1 MTPLDPQYIYIYI
14 HNDKLKTHVRITRAH
29 FVLLANQDDV
39 HGHSQE
45 AIAWNI
51 LRTMPR
57 MYLDTK
63 DCDLEAA
70 TWPCLQDIP
79 MIDIFPAKSS
89 FA

>member
-14 HNDKLKTHVRITRAH
+14 HNDKLKIHVRRTRPH
-29 FVLLANQDDV
+29 SVLLANQDDV

-63 DCDLEAA
+63 DSDLEAA

-79 MIDIFPAKSS
+79 MIDIFHTKSS
-89 FA
+89 LA

>member
-1 MTPLDPQYIYIYI
+1 MTPLDPQYIYIYT
-14 HNDKLKTHVRITRAH
+14 HNVKLKIHVRRRRPH
-29 FVLLANQDDV
+29 SVLLANQDDV
-39 HGHSQE
+39 HGHNQE

-63 DCDLEAA
+63 DSDLEAA

-79 MIDIFPAKSS
+79 MIYILPTQSS
-89 FA
+89 LA